1 MELRCLP
8 ARSNAGRAFP
18 SRLPWCGRSERRR
31 AFARELSIRRNYHSP
46 SYPIRSHVLRSKR
59 FLNQAHVP
67 LVPHWPAIPP
77 VGGRLA
83 FAVRV
88 RSLQGS
94 IGADLQTART
104 VHVLQIATCRAQK
117 GATEH
122 VRTHIT
128 IPWHAGIEKVR
139 KSWGWFL
146 VLGVALAVLGVSCI
160 AFDVT
165 ATFASVLVFGWL
177 LLISGVFQLVHA
189 FRTGTWSG
197 TLLNLLS
204 ALFRGFTGFLLIRY
218 PIMGA
223 EALTVVLASFFIV
236 AGLFRAIA
244 SAMVKLPRWGWVVFS
259 GAITTV
265 LGFLLLAQMPI
276 SGIWFIGFAIGVDL
290 IFDGI
295 ATIGFAAAIHR
306 VPKPAAFAAA

>member
-1 MELRCLP
+1 MSELT
-8 ARSNAGRAFP
+8 
-18 SRLPWCGRSERRR
+18 
-31 AFARELSIRRNYHSP
+31 YD
-46 SYPIRSHVLRSKR
+46 
-59 FLNQAHVP
+59 P
-67 LVPHWPAIPP
+67 L
-77 VGGRLA
+77 
-83 FAVRV
+83 
-88 RSLQGS
+88 
-94 IGADLQTART
+94 AD
-104 VHVLQIATCRAQK
+104 
-117 GATEH
+117 
-122 VRTHIT
+122 
-128 IPWHAGIEKVR
+128 GIEKVR

-146 VLGVALAVLGVSCI
+146 ILGVALAVLGVSCI

-189 FRTGTWSG
+189 FGTGTWSG

-223 EALTVVLASFFIV
+223 EALTVVLASFLIV

-244 SAMVKLPRWGWVVFS
+244 SAVVKLPRWGWVVFS

-290 IFDGI
+290 ICDGI
-295 ATIGFAAAIHR
+295 ATIGFAAAMHR